1 MSLFRQSTGKLVLA
15 KFGRRRFG
23 DRAFPCSVWTTG
35 RAGSISAG
43 THTLPTRHTCNHKHS
58 SCPVRHQSE
67 HQSAEDSQLSC
78 HANPTCA
85 ANSQCSNLLLRSR
98 QHISQ
103 NLAASLAASTT
114 ACGITV
120 GIRYANVPCRTNWKR
135 LSSRVNQGKIVSRP
149 YGRKVLQ
156 QQSAMLTSGNGIQCT
171 SRAVHSWDDHC
182 YSQTAQSCYL
192 AYPHIQCLSRQTSQ
206 SGRTLTHMQRRIFR
220 CKPCLHKLR
229 CRTVSTTYRS
239 IKLAREIQSSCH
251 QTSQDQSLA
260 VFWQEPGAL
269 RHSVRRS
276 KACSM
281 HGTGSALS
289 QA

>member
-1 MSLFRQSTGKLVLA
+1 MQQPVA
-15 KFGRRRFG
+15 P
-23 DRAFPCSVWTTG
+23 FPTT
-35 RAGSISAG
+35 
-43 THTLPTRHTCNHKHS
+43 
-58 SCPVRHQSE
+58 HQSKTRC
-67 HQSAEDSQLSC
+67 QSRRIYNSMRNNSRYQVRQRTLS
-78 HANPTCA
+78 HN
-85 ANSQCSNLLLRSR
+85 R
-98 QHISQ
+98 
-103 NLAASLAASTT
+103 
-114 ACGITV
+114 
-120 GIRYANVPCRTNWKR
+120 KR

-156 QQSAMLTSGNGIQCT
+156 QQSAILTSGNGIQCT
-171 SRAVHSWDDHC
+171 SRAVHSWDDHG
-182 YSQTAQSCYL
+182 YSQAAQSCYL
-192 AYPHIQCLSRQTSQ
+192 AYPHIQCLSSQTSQ

-269 RHSVRRS
+269 RHSVHRS